1 MTGAA
6 QATSNP
12 DLRSSWASPL
22 LRLSFISPRKWFSTH
37 SRIPGL
43 LAVCYVPFPVSV
55 QGPVVPS
62 LHQGLHFS
70 FLSYNPF
77 NKLLLLYFRREFVNR
92 HKKTKPWKFV
102 TYRAVLQTWKWF
114 CLGSWL
120 VNEITRFSSLSKV
133 PLLASLMQTNFLQ
146 TNCRQTSCNL
156 NGVINTFF

>member
-6 QATSNP
+6 QATSSP

-22 LRLSFISPRKWFSTH
+22 LGLSITSPRKWSSTH

-43 LAVCYVPFPVSV
+43 LAVCCVPFPVSV

-77 NKLLLLYFRREFVNR
+77 NKLLLLYFRREIVNR
-92 HKKTKPWKFV
+92 RKKPKPWQCV
-102 TYRAVLQTWKWF
+102 MYRAVQHTWKWF
-114 CLGSWL
+114 CLWSWL
-120 VNEITRFSSLSKV
+120 VNEIKTFSSLSKV
-133 PLLASLMQTNFLQ
+133 PLLASLMQTN
-146 TNCRQTSCNL
+146 CRQTSWNL
-156 NGVINTFF
+156 NGVINIFF